1 MNIVQKTFVSLRK
14 DGPVR
19 TLRKIL
25 GYLSAQ
31 AEIREAQR
39 IKKRILR
46 HEDLEGR
53 FTEIYR
59 LNSWGSGESA
69 SGPGSSLA
77 ETKNLR
83 ERLPE
88 LIEKL
93 SIRTVFDAPCGDFNW
108 MKHVIHQLKV
118 EYIGGDIVAPVIEEN
133 RKMFGT
139 GSIQFIHVDLVR
151 DSFPRVDLVICRDCL
166 FHLSYADARQVL
178 HNFCKSGSSY
188 LLTTT
193 HLDTDEFVNVDI
205 STGDF
210 KNIDLFSAPYN
221 FPQEVLYR
229 IPDGRKA
236 MCLWTRSQVV
246 AALDGA

>member
-25 GYLSAQ
+25 GYLSVQ
-31 AEIREAQR
+31 AEIRETQR

-88 LIEKL
+88 VVENL
-93 SIRTVFDAPCGDFNW
+93 SIKTIFDAPCGDFNW
-108 MKHVIHQLKV
+108 MKHVIHRLKV
-118 EYIGGDIVAPVIEEN
+118 EYIGGDIVAPIIEEN
-133 RKMFGT
+133 RRVFGA
-139 GSIQFIHVDLVR
+139 GNIQFIHIDLVR
-151 DSFPRVDLVICRDCL
+151 DSFPQVDLVICRDCL
-166 FHLSYADARQVL
+166 FHLSYADALQVL

-193 HLDTDEFVNVDI
+193 HLNANEFVNVDI
-205 STGDF
+205 ATGDF
-210 KNIDLFSAPYN
+210 KDIDLFLPPYN
-221 FPQEVLYR
+221 FPEEALYR

-236 MCLWTRSQVV
+236 MCLWTRSQVA
-246 AALDGA
+246 AALT